1 MHLFSFVHIVCVS
14 ERERDGVCKKSWE
27 IREFVCGWGRGE
39 GNIDGVCVNDA
50 ICVKE
55 RPILYIYVCACG

>member
-14 ERERDGVCKKSWE
+14 EREMLCARNH
-27 IREFVCGWGRGE
+27 RRFVNLCVGGGGGE

-55 RPILYIYVCACG
+55 RPIYIYVCAWG

>member
-1 MHLFSFVHIVCVS
+1 MCL
-14 ERERDGVCKKSWE
+14 RERDGVCKKSWE